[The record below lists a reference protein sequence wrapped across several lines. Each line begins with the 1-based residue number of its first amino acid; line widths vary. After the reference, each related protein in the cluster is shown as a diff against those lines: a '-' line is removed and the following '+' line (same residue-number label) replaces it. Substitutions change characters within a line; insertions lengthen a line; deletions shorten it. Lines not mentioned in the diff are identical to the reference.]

1 MLPVTTQS
9 PPSGITAT
17 AIVAIETTVVVRL
30 PRSPANA
37 ARTK

>member
-1 MLPVTTQS
+1 MLPVTTHR
-9 PPSGITAT
+9 PPSGIVAT
-17 AIVAIETTVVVRL
+17 AIVAIETPVVSGL